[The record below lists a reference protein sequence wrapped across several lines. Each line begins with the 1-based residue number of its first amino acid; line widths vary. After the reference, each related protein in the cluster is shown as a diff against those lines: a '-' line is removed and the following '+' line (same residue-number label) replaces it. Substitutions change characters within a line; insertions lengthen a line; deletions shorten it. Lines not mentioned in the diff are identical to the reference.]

1 MKKRHGGQN
10 VSQEV
15 LCGEYEAVYRY
26 VLTLCQNETEAQD
39 ITQETFLKAMKSSE
53 CFAGDSS
60 LYTWLCAIA
69 KNTWLDGCR
78 KRKQEV
84 SDDQLEVQAG
94 ASIPVEETVAERD
107 EAMRLH
113 RLLHQ
118 LKEPYKEVFSLRVFG
133 QLSFSEI
140 ASLFDKSESW
150 ARVTYYRAK
159 TWIGQKAGK
168 DGLNE

>member
-1 MKKRHGGQN
+1 MGKRHSRQDI
-10 VSQEV
+10 SQEV

-26 VLTLCQNETEAQD
+26 TLTLCQNEAEAQD
-39 ITQETFLKAMKSSE
+39 ITQETFLKAMKSSDR
-53 CFAGDSS
+53 FAGDSS

-78 KRKQEV
+78 KRKWEAPG
-84 SDDQLEVQAG
+84 DQLEDAG
-94 ASIPVEETVAERD
+94 RETSPSVEETVTERD
-107 EAMRLH
+107 ETMRLH

-140 ASLFDKSESW
+140 ASLFGKSESW
-150 ARVTYYRAK
+150 ARVTYCRARK
-159 TWIGQKAGK
+159 WIGQQAGK
-168 DGLNE
+168 DA